1 MAVPKKKT
9 SKMKTRSRRA
19 SNWRLELPSRSLCPN
34 CGAAKVPH
42 IVCPTCGHYRG
53 RQVVDVL

>member
-1 MAVPKKKT
+1 MAVPKKKS
-9 SKMKTRSRRA
+9 SKAKGKSRKA
-19 SNWRLELPSRSLCPN
+19 ANWRLSIPSRSICPN
-34 CGAAKVPH
+34 CAAAKRPH